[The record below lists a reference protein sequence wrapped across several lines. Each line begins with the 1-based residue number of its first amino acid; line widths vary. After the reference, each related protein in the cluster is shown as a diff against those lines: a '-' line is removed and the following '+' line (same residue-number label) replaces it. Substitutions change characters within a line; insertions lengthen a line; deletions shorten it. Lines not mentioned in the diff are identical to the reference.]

1 MQSTHFCTCWI
12 HRPVQTC
19 NRLKNVRGNQAN
31 CGRRYF
37 RLSPCPKR
45 CYLNWRQKHPFSP
58 NPVVYTNIGIP
69 SLQRFLKCY
78 VSLFVFSVTVP
89 NGKLRAFLV
98 ISSHVHV
105 NVCLKWHQ
113 FDMIITKVLKMKPQ
127 FMKGINGNWNI
138 GITNAHINKIFL
150 TNFLSERTISCT
162 RQSRQVLWVVLSAPF
177 IKKIWKNDTI

>member
-19 NRLKNVRGNQAN
+19 NWLNNVRGNQEN

-37 RLSPCPKR
+37 RLSPGPKR
-45 CYLNWRQKHPFSP
+45 CYLNWRQKHPFFP

-69 SLQRFLKCY
+69 SLQRLLKFY

-98 ISSHVHV
+98 ISFHVHV

-113 FDMIITKVLKMKPQ
+113 FGLITKVLKMKPQ
-127 FMKGINGNWNI
+127 FMKGINWNWKI
-138 GITNAHINKIFL
+138 GITNAHANKIFL
-150 TNFLSERTISCT
+150 SYFLSKRTFLCSEY
-162 RQSRQVLWVVLSAPF
+162 PY
-177 IKKIWKNDTI
+177 IKVDWSTT